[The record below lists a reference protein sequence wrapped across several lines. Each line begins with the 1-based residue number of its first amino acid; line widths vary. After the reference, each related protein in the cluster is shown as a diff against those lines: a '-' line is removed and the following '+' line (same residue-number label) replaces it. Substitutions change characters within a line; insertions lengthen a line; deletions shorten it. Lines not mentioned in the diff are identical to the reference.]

1 MSTVLN
7 LDPTVLVKLF
17 RSVVLAFKSIL
28 LDKVAVSTFCKRKEV
43 SVIFSFVP
51 TVLVK
56 VEKSVVLVFRFI
68 LLDKLAVSA
77 FCNKSEVSIIF
88 NLSASSVVT
97 SEIVPALAFKS
108 ILADKLKVSV
118 TFNLEFKE
126 SVNFCWVKIPN
137 ATHPLF
143 KLTSTV
149 VNLYKESLACTYTI
163 MPCFLLFT
171 GRAFLVDKSGSVIS
185 PPLPKLSI

>member
-7 LDPTVLVKLF
+7 LIPTVFVKLF
-17 RSVVLAFKSIL
+17 RSIVLAFKSIL
-28 LDKVAVSTFCKRKEV
+28 LDKLAVSDFCKRNEV

-68 LLDKLAVSA
+68 LLDKLAVSD
-77 FCNKSEVSIIF
+77 FCNKSEVSTIF
-88 NLSASSVVT
+88 NLSPSSVVT
-97 SEIVPALAFKS
+97 SVILPALAFKS

-137 ATHPLF
+137 ATHPVF
-143 KLTSTV
+143 KLTSVV

-163 MPCFLLFT
+163 IPCFLLFT
-171 GRAFLVDKSGSVIS
+171 GRAFLVDKSGSVIR

>member
-1 MSTVLN
+1 MSAVLYFV
-7 LDPTVLVKLF
+7 PTVVVKLLK
-17 RSVVLAFKSIL
+17 SVVLTFKSIL
-28 LDKVAVSTFCKRKEV
+28 LDKVAVSTFCKRKDV

-51 TVLVK
+51 TVFVK
-56 VEKSVVLVFRFI
+56 VEKSVVLAFKSI

-97 SEIVPALAFKS
+97 SVILPALAFKS

-126 SVNFCWVKIPN
+126 SVNFCWVKIPI
-137 ATHPLF
+137 ATHPVF
-143 KLTSTV
+143 KLTSAV
-149 VNLYKESLACTYTI
+149 VNLYKESLACT
-163 MPCFLLFT
+163 
-171 GRAFLVDKSGSVIS
+171 
-185 PPLPKLSI
+185 